1 MCFAVV
7 FTNISSSPFLFF
19 YQITYCVFH
28 VLIQGTLF
36 PHSRMK
42 AVGGQRFCLLFLLFP
57 KFNKRCLVSQEHMLM
72 DAISGNCKL
81 IFAQQV
87 LQNPPRTSNLLL
99 VVSTHFSHLCT
110 SCRMR
115 FNAFTTA
122 KQEEQSPV
130 FCENS
135 KWGRDYNSCG

>member
-1 MCFAVV
+1 MCFAVL
-7 FTNISSSPFLFF
+7 FTNISSSPLFS

-28 VLIQGTLF
+28 VFIQVTLF

-57 KFNKRCLVSQEHMLM
+57 KFNRRCLVSQEHMLM

-99 VVSTHFSHLCT
+99 VVSTHFSHLCI

-115 FNAFTTA
+115 FKCLHNSQTGRA
-122 KQEEQSPV
+122 KPRV
-130 FCENS
+130 L
-135 KWGRDYNSCG
+135 